1 MSLNT
6 IPITSNI
13 DKALNKEA
21 DKKYSEIF
29 ELSIQFSLDGFSF
42 CIYDN
47 ENNKLIALE
56 SYAFQELDDY
66 RQLSSEI
73 NDLVSDKAL
82 LRRSYKKTNII
93 FESPK
98 STLIPFP
105 LFDKS
110 EIHSYLQFN
119 HKVEDWENIRFDK
132 LINLEAYN
140 IFTFPECINKTI
152 KENFA
157 SANISNFSS
166 SLIESLLIK
175 YKNQNLENKVF
186 VNLRSN
192 IFDII
197 IIDGTKLKLFNS
209 FRFRTKEDFAYFLL
223 FVLEQLKLNPEE
235 IELIFTGAIEKSSN
249 LYEIIYKYIRNI
261 DFIERNDLFRYSY
274 VFDNIP
280 SHFYYNLININLC
293 EL

>member
-6 IPITSNI
+6 IPILSSI

-21 DKKYSEIF
+21 GKKYSEFF

-56 SYAFQELDDY
+56 SYAFQELENY
-66 RQLSSEI
+66 KQLSAEI
-73 NDLVSDKAL
+73 NDLFYDKEL
-82 LRRSYKKTNII
+82 LRRAYNKINVI

-105 LFDKS
+105 LFNKD
-110 EIHSYLQFN
+110 ELHSYLKFN
-119 HKVEDWENIRFDK
+119 HNVEDWENIYFDRLK
-132 LINLEAYN
+132 NLEAYN
-140 IFTFPECINKTI
+140 IYTIPDCIIKTI
-152 KENFA
+152 KENFG

-175 YKNQNLENKVF
+175 YKNQNLENKVY

-197 IIDGTKLKLFNS
+197 IIEDTKLKLFNS

-223 FVLEQLKLNPEE
+223 FVFEQLKLNPED
-235 IELIFTGAIEKSSN
+235 IELILIGAIDKSSK
-249 LYEIIYKYIRNI
+249 LYEIIFKYIRNI
-261 DFIERNDLFRYSY
+261 GFIEANDLFRYSY

-280 SHFYYNLININLC
+280 SHSYYNLINSNMC

>member
-1 MSLNT
+1 MSLST
-6 IPITSNI
+6 IPISSNI

-21 DKKYSEIF
+21 DKKYSEFF

-56 SYAFQELDDY
+56 SYAFQEIEDY
-66 RQLSSEI
+66 QQLSSEI
-73 NDLVSDKAL
+73 NDLVYDKEL
-82 LRRSYKKTNII
+82 LRKSYKKTNVI
-93 FESPK
+93 FESTK
-98 STLIPFP
+98 STLIPFQ

-110 EIHSYLQFN
+110 ELNSYLKFN
-119 HKVEDWENIRFDK
+119 HKVEDSEIIRFDSLK
-132 LINLEAYN
+132 NLEAKN
-140 IFTFPECINKTI
+140 IYVIPECINKTI
-152 KENFA
+152 KENFG

-192 IFDII
+192 VFDII
-197 IIDGTKLKLFNS
+197 IIEGTKLKLFNS

-223 FVLEQLKLNPEE
+223 FVLEQLKLNPEY
-235 IELIFTGAIEKSSN
+235 IELIFIGSIEKSSN
-249 LYEIIYKYIRNI
+249 LYEIIFKYVRNI
-261 DFIERNDLFRYSY
+261 NFIEANDLFRYSY
-274 VFDNIP
+274 VFDNFP

>member
-73 NDLVSDKAL
+73 NDLVSGKAL
-82 LRRSYKKTNII
+82 LRKSYKKINII

-105 LFDKS
+105 LFKKS
-110 EIHSYLQFN
+110 EIQSYLQFN

-132 LINLEAYN
+132 LTNLEAYN
-140 IFTFPECINKTI
+140 IYTFPECINKTI
-152 KENFA
+152 KENFTFA
-157 SANISNFSS
+157 KISNFSS

-192 IFDII
+192 VFDII
-197 IIDGTKLKLFNS
+197 IIEGTKLKLFNS

-261 DFIERNDLFRYSY
+261 NFIEQNDLFRYSY

-280 SHFYYNLININLC
+280 SHFYYNLLNINLC

>member
-1 MSLNT
+1 MSLST
-6 IPITSNI
+6 IPISSNI

-21 DKKYSEIF
+21 DIKYSEFF

-42 CIYDN
+42 CIYNN

-56 SYAFQELDDY
+56 SYAFQELEDY

-73 NDLVSDKAL
+73 NDLVHDKEL
-82 LRRSYKKTNII
+82 LKRSYKKINII

-98 STLIPFP
+98 STLIPFQ

-110 EIHSYLQFN
+110 ELHSYLKFN
-119 HKVEDWENIRFDK
+119 HNVENWEIIRFDSLK
-132 LINLEAYN
+132 NLEAKN
-140 IFTFPECINKTI
+140 IYVIPKCINKTI
-152 KENFA
+152 KENFG

-197 IIDGTKLKLFNS
+197 IIEGKKLKLFNS
-209 FRFRTKEDFAYFLL
+209 FKFRTKEDFAYFLL
-223 FVLEQLKLNPEE
+223 FALEQLKFNPEE

-261 DFIERNDLFRYSY
+261 AFIESNDLLRYSY
-274 VFDNIP
+274 IFDNIP
-280 SHFYYNLININLC
+280 LHLYYNLLNINLC

>member
-1 MSLNT
+1 MSLNI

-13 DKALNKEA
+13 DKALSKEA
-21 DKKYSEIF
+21 DKKYSEFF

-47 ENNKLIALE
+47 ENNKLIAIE
-56 SYAFQELDDY
+56 SYAFQELENY
-66 RQLSSEI
+66 RQLATEI
-73 NDLVSDKAL
+73 NDLVYDKKL
-82 LRRSYKKTNII
+82 LKKSYKKVNII

-110 EIHSYLQFN
+110 ELNSYLKFN
-119 HKVEDWENIRFDK
+119 HNVESWEIILFDK
-132 LINLEAYN
+132 LQNLEAYN
-140 IFTFPECINKTI
+140 IYTIPECINKTI
-152 KENFA
+152 KENFGSA
-157 SANISNFSS
+157 SISNFSS

-175 YKNQNLENKVF
+175 YKNQNLKNTVF

-197 IIDGTKLKLFNS
+197 IIEGTKLQLFNS
-209 FRFRTKEDFAYFLL
+209 FQFRTKEDFAYFLL
-223 FVLEQLKLNPEE
+223 FVFEQLNLNPEE
-235 IELIFTGAIEKSSN
+235 IELFLIGSIDKSSK
-249 LYEIIYKYIRNI
+249 LYDIIFKYIRNI
-261 DFIERNDLFRYSY
+261 DFIEANDLFRYSY
-274 VFDNIP
+274 VFDSIP
-280 SHFYYNLININLC
+280 SHYYYNLININLC